1 MGGLVK
7 QITSALRRP
16 CSDSEDVLINVD
28 GPGERIVQ
36 QMPVV
41 FAVRSIIGSSRHVVE
56 RNAEA
61 FGVGVQQDTVIE

>member
-16 CSDSEDVLINVD
+16 RSDSEDVLINID

-41 FAVRSIIGSSRHVVE
+41 FAVRSIIGSSRHVVKP
-56 RNAEA
+56 NAES
-61 FGVGVQQDTVIE
+61 FRVVV